1 MYFLTTYYESDAIL
15 YCVWN
20 SVLELGYKKDDSKYP
35 WIFTRGNFG
44 FCIRGP
50 PRREGG
56 TVRSHKDR
64 EKRRRNKD
72 KSRLLLHYTSSA
84 AMRDAQPLASPC
96 DSSAFG
102 SQAGVLI
109 DEDWQALVSCFE
121 HTGLINRSSWYL
133 LINAS
138 AVIWKAA
145 WRAKLAF
152 GCCQSKVWYV
162 GGLSKAFPEGQA
174 GCMGWYGL

>member
-1 MYFLTTYYESDAIL
+1 
-15 YCVWN
+15 
-20 SVLELGYKKDDSKYP
+20 
-35 WIFTRGNFG
+35 
-44 FCIRGP
+44 
-50 PRREGG
+50 
-56 TVRSHKDR
+56 
-64 EKRRRNKD
+64 
-72 KSRLLLHYTSSA
+72 
-84 AMRDAQPLASPC
+84 MRDAQPLASPC

-152 GCCQSKVWYV
+152 GCCQSNVWYV
-162 GGLSKAFPEGQA
+162 GGLPKASRRSGWLHGLVWVVTRSAKGFQKVRLAAWVGVGCNQICPRLPEGQA
-174 GCMGWYGL
+174 GCMGWCGL